1 MGVRSISLAPLC
13 ATLYLACLL
22 AGCST
27 PASREGMVPQHAASG
42 RHFAHS
48 INVQASGGNDTGA
61 LDSSNISDGELKAA
75 IEEAIVRQKLFAGVI
90 QGNGGDY
97 TLNVRVISLTKPL
110 FGTTFT
116 VELEMAWSLVR
127 NADRHAVLRKSIKS
141 SGSATMGDAFAAL
154 TRLRLAVEAAAR
166 ANIESGLRE
175 ISTLNL

>member
-1 MGVRSISLAPLC
+1 MAEHALKLASLCGALV
-13 ATLYLACLL
+13 LMLVL

-27 PASREGMVPQHAASG
+27 PASRDGMVPLHSASG
-42 RHFAHS
+42 RHFAQS
-48 INVQASGGNDTGA
+48 INVQASGGSDTGA
-61 LDSSNISDGELKAA
+61 LDSSNISDDELKAA
-75 IEEAIVRQKLFAGVI
+75 IEDAIVRQKLFAGVV
-90 QGNGGDY
+90 QGDGGDY

-127 NADRHAVLRKSIKS
+127 NADRHPVLRKSIKS
-141 SGSATMGDAFAAL
+141 SGSATMGDAFAAV

-175 ISTLNL
+175 ISALSL

>member
-1 MGVRSISLAPLC
+1 MGIRCISIAPLC
-13 ATLYLACLL
+13 AALFLASVLT
-22 AGCST
+22 GCAT

-90 QGNGGDY
+90 QGDSSDY
-97 TLNVRVISLTKPL
+97 SLNVRVINLTKPL

-127 NADRHAVLRKSIKS
+127 NADHHPILRKSIKS
-141 SGSATMGDAFAAL
+141 SGSASMSDAFAAA

-166 ANIESGLRE
+166 ANIEAGLRE
-175 ISTLNL
+175 ISASNL